1 MFIIIYLY
9 EYVPNVIDEMLLP
22 RKGLVT
28 VGAGMRSD
36 PRVLPQ
42 MAVQM
47 LLSRELARAIRALVW
62 RFARMLSAQSTFR
75 FVHYIHTGKE

>member
-1 MFIIIYLY
+1 MHL
-9 EYVPNVIDEMLLP
+9 YVPHMIDEMLLP
-22 RKGLVT
+22 RKRLVT
-28 VGAGMRSD
+28 VRTGMRSD

-75 FVHYIHTGKE
+75 FVH